1 VIERSDHVKEFTYL
15 IPRKYLRAEIP
26 GKKPIAVRAWET
38 SVKGLIMQRPIEGS
52 RSGEVHLT
60 HKASGAIILFGLKG
74 RKTAL
79 AAARKLKRFPVDFT
93 VYDPASIQRQFSKL
107 TDRQVR
113 DFRKIAGMKGEVEP
127 EKWRKYAL
135 ACARTFRTMVAGWT
149 GRQRKAARLHKRS
162 KGDAWKQ
169 AKNRRK
175 RL

>member
-1 VIERSDHVKEFTYL
+1 MKEFTYL

-26 GKKPIAVRAWET
+26 GYKPIAVRAWET
-38 SVKGLIMQRPIEGS
+38 PVKGLIMQRPIAGS
-52 RSGEVHLT
+52 RRGEVHLT

-74 RKTAL
+74 RKTAR

-135 ACARTFRTMVAGWT
+135 ACARTFRTMAAAWT
-149 GRQRKAARLHKRS
+149 GRQRNAARQDKRS
-162 KGDAWKQ
+162 KRGKRWTP
-169 AKNRRK
+169 KNQLRK
-175 RL
+175 RQGR